1 MKSGFWQIQIHPKD
15 RYKTAFTVPF
25 GQYEWTVMPF
35 GLKNAP
41 SEFQRI
47 MNDIYNHFSDF
58 CIVYIDDVLIFSHSI
73 DQHFKHLKTFYLAT
87 TKVGLAIS
95 SSKVSLFQTKVRFLR
110 HYISKGTI
118 TPIERSLAFTD
129 KFPDKTLDKTQLQRF
144 LGSLNY
150 VLDFCPNINRI
161 AKPLHDRLKKTPVAW
176 SEEYTKIVKHIKT
189 IVKNIP
195 CLFLA
200 NPALPKIVETDASD
214 LGYGGILKQIDHN
227 KEQIVQYASAH

>member
-1 MKSGFWQIQIHPKD
+1 
-15 RYKTAFTVPF
+15 
-25 GQYEWTVMPF
+25 MPF

-47 MNDIYNHFSDF
+47 MNDIYNPYSEF
-58 CIVYIDDVLIFSHSI
+58 CIVYIDDVLIFSQSI

-87 TKVGLAIS
+87 KKAGLALS
-95 SSKVSLFQTKVRFLR
+95 SSKISLFQTKVRFLG

-118 TPIERSLAFTD
+118 TPIERSLLFAD
-129 KFPDKTLDKTQLQRF
+129 KFPDKILDKTQLQRF

-150 VLDFCPNINRI
+150 VLNFCPNINRMS
-161 AKPLHDRLKKTPVAW
+161 KPLHDRLKKNHVAW
-176 SEEYTKIVKHIKT
+176 SEEHTKVVRLIKQS
-189 IVKNIP
+189 VKNIP

-214 LGYGGILKQIDHN
+214 LGYGGILKQKENN
-227 KEQIVQYASAH
+227 KEQIV